1 MKKIT
6 IEVPDSLAF
15 DAKDA
20 AMLIAA
26 RLYEKGKLTLGEAA
40 EVAGYSKYA
49 FAEMLGSYGVSIFN
63 YPASDMLNESKNA

>member
-1 MKKIT
+1 MKKIV
-6 IEVPDSLAF
+6 IEVPNSLDF
-15 DAKDA
+15 DAKEA

-49 FAEMLGSYGVSIFN
+49 FSEILGSYGVSIFN
-63 YPASDMLNESKNA
+63 IPPPIC